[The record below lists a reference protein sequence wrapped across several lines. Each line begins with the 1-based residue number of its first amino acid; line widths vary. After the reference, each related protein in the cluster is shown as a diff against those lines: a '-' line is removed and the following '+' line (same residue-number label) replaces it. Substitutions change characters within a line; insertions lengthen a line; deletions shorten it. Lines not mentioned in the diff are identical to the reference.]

1 MTSFIS
7 RNCPACGSAERKTEV
22 ANPRRAESFSFDE
35 LRPYWRGLFKE
46 KLFFSYDRCA
56 SCGLLYAPVFL
67 SNEQLTEL
75 YSSMEPNMDV
85 VPPEAIEA
93 TQRGYFADAVRDLEI
108 EGGYL
113 EIGPDVGH
121 LVRYAADLPKFD
133 RFWLFEP
140 NLSVHAELADATGG
154 RPSQIL
160 SDMTDLS
167 VVPDGSVALA
177 VMVHVLDHL
186 LDPADMLRQ
195 IRAKLKPGGRLVI
208 VTHNERSILRTL
220 MGNRWPPFC
229 LQHPELYNP
238 QSVAMLLERTG
249 YGGVQVK
256 RSTNYFP
263 ISFLVRQAAWT
274 LGADLSKV
282 PLPMKSVGLKL
293 GNMMSFGTR

>member
-1 MTSFIS
+1 M
-7 RNCPACGSAERKTEV
+7 

-85 VPPEAIEA
+85 VPAEAIEA
-93 TQRGYFADAVRDLEI
+93 TQRGYFADAVRDLEV

-113 EIGPDVGH
+113 EIGPDIGH
-121 LVRYAADLPKFD
+121 LARYAAALPMFD

-140 NLSVHAELADATGG
+140 NLSVHAELAEATGG
-154 RPSQIL
+154 RPTQIL

-186 LDPADMLRQ
+186 LDPADMLKQ
-195 IRAKLKPGGRLVI
+195 IRAKLKPGGRLAI

-249 YGGVQVK
+249 FGGVQVK

-282 PLPMKSVGLKL
+282 PLPMKAVGLKL